1 MQAEKVLEKEL
12 RILRADQQAAES
24 EHDIPTQT
32 KLYLLI
38 VPLNMGLF
46 LLLMVLEKGSST

>member
-12 RILRADQQAAES
+12 RVLHADQQAAES
-24 EHDIPTQT
+24 EHDIPIPT

-38 VPLNMGLF
+38 VTLNMGFF
-46 LLLMVLEKGSST
+46 LLFMVLEKGSNT

>member
-12 RILRADQQAAES
+12 RVLHADQQAAEN
-24 EHDIPTQT
+24 EHDIPTPT

>member
-1 MQAEKVLEKEL
+1 MLEKEL
-12 RILRADQQAAES
+12 RVLHADQQAAES
-24 EHDIPTQT
+24 EHDIPIPT

-46 LLLMVLEKGSST
+46 LLFMVLEKGSST